1 VLSTAF
7 LLRIHVKIQ
16 TDYYSRLFMPSKST
30 NPLRM
35 RTYWQKFLPWL
46 ESCAIAAWG
55 IALTKLWLSGQ
66 LFLLIHPNYIP
77 LTIIAGL
84 GLLII
89 GGAEAWRVAKRQNLN
104 KNLNNKQ
111 NKKTNNPKNKEQHV
125 TLIKP
130 SLSSGL
136 LLIVAIAALFISPR
150 PFTSEKA
157 IHRGVIENIADARTV
172 PQSFRASNRPEE
184 RTLVEWVRT
193 ISAYPEPDAYKG
205 QKVKF
210 TGFVVH
216 SPDQPDNQ
224 FLITR
229 FVITC
234 CAADVY
240 PVSLPIKINESR
252 SKYPPDSWLQIEGQA
267 DVETTNGKR
276 QIVIIASNITAI
288 AEPKNPYDY

>member
-1 VLSTAF
+1 MS
-7 LLRIHVKIQ
+7 
-16 TDYYSRLFMPSKST
+16 SRST
-30 NPLRM
+30 NSSSLLS
-35 RTYWQKFLPWL
+35 TYWQRFLPWL
-46 ESCAIAAWG
+46 ESCAITAWG
-55 IALTKLWLSGQ
+55 ITLLKLWLAGQ
-66 LFLLIHPNYIP
+66 LYLLIHPNYIP
-77 LTIIAGL
+77 LTIIAGC
-84 GLLII
+84 GLTIVGI
-89 GGAEAWRVAKRQNLN
+89 AEAWRVSKRRQGY
-104 KNLNNKQ
+104 
-111 NKKTNNPKNKEQHV
+111 TNNQQHV

-130 SLSSGL
+130 SLSSSL
-136 LLIVAIAALFISPR
+136 LLIVAIVALFINPR

-157 IHRGVIENIADARTV
+157 IHRGVTDNIADARTI

-205 QKVKF
+205 QKVKL

-216 SPDQPDNQ
+216 APDQPDNM

-240 PVSLPIKINESR
+240 PVSLPVKIAESR
-252 SKYPPDSWLQIEGQA
+252 ANYPPDKWLQVEGQT
-267 DVETTNGKR
+267 DVDINDGKR
-276 QIVIIASNITAI
+276 QVVIVASNITAI

>member
-1 VLSTAF
+1 V
-7 LLRIHVKIQ
+7 
-16 TDYYSRLFMPSKST
+16 SK
-30 NPLRM
+30 R
-35 RTYWQKFLPWL
+35 
-46 ESCAIAAWG
+46 
-55 IALTKLWLSGQ
+55 
-66 LFLLIHPNYIP
+66 
-77 LTIIAGL
+77 
-84 GLLII
+84 
-89 GGAEAWRVAKRQNLN
+89 RQSY
-104 KNLNNKQ
+104 
-111 NKKTNNPKNKEQHV
+111 TNNQQHV

-130 SLSSGL
+130 SLSSSL
-136 LLIVAIAALFISPR
+136 LLIVAIIALFINPR

-157 IHRGVIENIADARTV
+157 IHRGVIDNIADARTI

-205 QKVKF
+205 QKVKL

-216 SPDQPDNQ
+216 APDQPDNM

-240 PVSLPIKINESR
+240 PVSLPVKIAESR
-252 SKYPPDSWLQIEGQA
+252 ANYPPDKWLQIEGQA
-267 DVETTNGKR
+267 DVDINNGNR
-276 QIVIIASNITAI
+276 QVVIVASNITAI

>member
-1 VLSTAF
+1 MS
-7 LLRIHVKIQ
+7 
-16 TDYYSRLFMPSKST
+16 SRST
-30 NPLRM
+30 NSSSFLS
-35 RTYWQKFLPWL
+35 TYWQKFLPLL
-46 ESCAIAAWG
+46 ESCAILAWG
-55 IALTKLWLSGQ
+55 ITLLKLWLAGQ
-66 LFLLIHPNYIP
+66 LYLLVHPNYIP
-77 LTIIAGL
+77 LTV
-84 GLLII
+84 I
-89 GGAEAWRVAKRQNLN
+89 GGIILTIVGIAEAWRVSKRRQGY
-104 KNLNNKQ
+104 
-111 NKKTNNPKNKEQHV
+111 TNNQQHV

-130 SLSSGL
+130 SLSSSL
-136 LLIVAIAALFISPR
+136 LLIVAIIALLINPR

-157 IHRGVIENIADARTV
+157 IHRGVIDNIADARTI

-205 QKVKF
+205 QKVKL

-216 SPDQPDNQ
+216 APDQPDNM

-240 PVSLPIKINESR
+240 PVSLPVKIAESR
-252 SKYPPDSWLQIEGQA
+252 ANYPPDKWLQIEGQA
-267 DVETTNGKR
+267 DVDINNGNR
-276 QIVIIASNITAI
+276 QVVIVASNITAI

>member
-1 VLSTAF
+1 
-7 LLRIHVKIQ
+7 
-16 TDYYSRLFMPSKST
+16 MPSRSA
-30 NPLRM
+30 NSSQIQ
-35 RTYWQKFLPWL
+35 TYWQKFLPWL
-46 ESCAIAAWG
+46 ESCAITAWG
-55 IALTKLWLSGQ
+55 FTLLKLWLSGQ
-66 LFLLIHPNYIP
+66 LYLLVHPNYIP
-77 LTIIAGL
+77 LTIIAGI
-84 GLLII
+84 GLTIVGI
-89 GGAEAWRVAKRQNLN
+89 AEAWRVSKRRQGY
-104 KNLNNKQ
+104 
-111 NKKTNNPKNKEQHV
+111 TNNQQHV

-130 SLSSGL
+130 SLSSSL
-136 LLIVAIAALFISPR
+136 LLIVAIVALFISPR

-157 IHRGVIENIADARTV
+157 IHRGVIDNIADARTI

-205 QKVKF
+205 QKVKL

-216 SPDQPDNQ
+216 APDQPDNM

-240 PVSLPIKINESR
+240 PVSLPVKIAESR
-252 SKYPPDSWLQIEGQA
+252 ASYPPDKWLQIEGQA
-267 DVETTNGKR
+267 DVDINNGKR
-276 QIVIIASNITAI
+276 QVVIVASNITAI

>member
-1 VLSTAF
+1 
-7 LLRIHVKIQ
+7 
-16 TDYYSRLFMPSKST
+16 MPSRSA
-30 NPLRM
+30 NSSQIQ
-35 RTYWQKFLPWL
+35 TYWQKFLPWL
-46 ESCAIAAWG
+46 ESCAILAWG
-55 IALTKLWLSGQ
+55 ITLLKLWLAGQ
-66 LFLLIHPNYIP
+66 LYLLIHPNYIP

-84 GLLII
+84 GLTIVGI
-89 GGAEAWRVAKRQNLN
+89 AEAWRVSKRRQGYP
-104 KNLNNKQ
+104 NNQ
-111 NKKTNNPKNKEQHV
+111 QHV

-130 SLSSGL
+130 SLSSSL
-136 LLIVAIAALFISPR
+136 LLIVAIVSLFINPR

-157 IHRGVIENIADARTV
+157 IHRGVIDNIADARTI

-205 QKVKF
+205 QKVKL

-216 SPDQPDNQ
+216 APDQPDDM

-240 PVSLPIKINESR
+240 PVSLPVKIAESR
-252 SKYPPDSWLQIEGQA
+252 VNYPPDKWLQVEGQA
-267 DVETTNGKR
+267 DVDIKDGKR
-276 QIVIIASNITAI
+276 QVVIVASNITAI

>member
-1 VLSTAF
+1 MLSPYSPLCWEFA
-7 LLRIHVKIQ
+7 LRYKLVIINNFYKFFPMSSRATKPSLIH
-16 TDYYSRLFMPSKST
+16 
-30 NPLRM
+30 
-35 RTYWQKFLPWL
+35 TYWQKFLPWL

-55 IALTKLWLSGQ
+55 ITLTKLWLSGQ
-66 LFLLIHPNYIP
+66 LFLLVHPNYIP
-77 LTIIAGL
+77 LTAIAGL
-84 GLLII
+84 GLMAI
-89 GGAEAWRVAKRQNLN
+89 GGAEAWRVANRQ
-104 KNLNNKQ
+104 KVSNKQ
-111 NKKTNNPKNKEQHV
+111 QHV

-130 SLSSGL
+130 SLSSSL
-136 LLIVAIAALFISPR
+136 LLSVAIVALLINPR

-157 IHRGVIENIADARTV
+157 IHRGVIDNISDARAI
-172 PQSFRASNRPEE
+172 PKSFRASNRSEE

-205 QKVKF
+205 QKAKF

-216 SPDQPDNQ
+216 SPDQPDNE

-240 PVSLPIKINESR
+240 PVSLPVKIAESR
-252 SKYPPDSWLQIEGQA
+252 STYPPDRWLQIEGQA

-276 QIVIIASNITAI
+276 QVVIVASNITAI

>member
-1 VLSTAF
+1 
-7 LLRIHVKIQ
+7 
-16 TDYYSRLFMPSKST
+16 MPSRS

-35 RTYWQKFLPWL
+35 HIYTYWQKFLPWL

-55 IALTKLWLSGQ
+55 LTLTKLWLSGQ
-66 LFLLIHPNYIP
+66 LFLLVHPNYIP
-77 LTIIAGL
+77 LTVISGL
-84 GLLII
+84 GLLAI
-89 GGAEAWRVAKRQNLN
+89 GGAEAWRVAKRLRLD
-104 KNLNNKQ
+104 KKLNNKQ
-111 NKKTNNPKNKEQHV
+111 QHIS
-125 TLIKP
+125 LIKP
-130 SLSSGL
+130 SLSSSVL
-136 LLIVAIAALFISPR
+136 LVVAIASLFINPR

-157 IHRGVIENIADARTV
+157 IHRGVIDNVADARTI
-172 PQSFRASNRPEE
+172 PKSFRASNRPEE

-216 SPDQPDNQ
+216 SPDQPDNE

-240 PVSLPIKINESR
+240 PVSLPIKITESR
-252 SKYPPDSWLQIEGQA
+252 SKYPPDRWLQIEGQA
-267 DVETTNGKR
+267 DVETATNGKR
-276 QIVIIASNITAI
+276 QVVVVASNITAI